1 MTKEER
7 QEKAELHKEL
17 VDLLT
22 NTQNDYT
29 YYRRVVWVNQII
41 ANILS
46 NFEILESE
54 LRGRTEEE

>member
-29 YYRRVVWVNQII
+29 YYRRVVWANQII

-54 LRGRTEEE
+54 LQGRTEEK

>member
-7 QEKAELHKEL
+7 KEKAILHKQL

-22 NTQNDYT
+22 DTPDDDSF
-29 YYRRVVWVNQII
+29 YRRLVWANQII

-46 NFEILESE
+46 NFEVCPE
-54 LRGRTEEE
+54 